1 MAIMASFASSMF
13 SNVTKPKPLDLCVSL
28 SFTTTTS
35 EICPYLEKTCSSDCS
50 LVSKLSPPTNSLP
63 SSDAI
68 VTGVRNRRN
77 HTTLQHAHCSLCL
90 VPLRSTAHLSA
101 SCPRQPHLCWAPCP
115 LGAVL
120 APYSPAHAVA
130 GDFQPGP
137 LQPAQPE
144 GGCRTKLLAAGSA
157 QNAGQSG
164 NGHTPTWGGRFTSWE
179 HSQGQTEPG
188 PSLLVT

>member
-77 HTTLQHAHCSLCL
+77 HTTLQSL
-90 VPLRSTAHLSA
+90 TATCPSPTPTQVAWGTPSSA
-101 SCPRQPHLCWAPCP
+101 SACAS
-115 LGAVL
+115 LG
-120 APYSPAHAVA
+120 
-130 GDFQPGP
+130 DRGP
-137 LQPAQPE
+137 LTMRTMASTTEKHPSH
-144 GGCRTKLLAAGSA
+144 CRSVVFRCSAYPYKASSSAVGFKTQIRPRLL
-157 QNAGQSG
+157 
-164 NGHTPTWGGRFTSWE
+164 
-179 HSQGQTEPG
+179 
-188 PSLLVT
+188 